1 VRRPYVAQ
9 QGTGGEEGGY
19 AHRRMVAVHATPPPF
34 VARVERVS
42 AADLPYSWHAGC
54 PVAPAQLRRIRLAYI
69 GFDGRRHLG
78 ELVVNA
84 RVVAPVTTVFR
95 SLYRSR
101 FPIRRMQPVDA
112 YKGDDDRSAAADNT
126 SAFNCRR
133 AVASGAPSWS
143 MHAYG
148 EAIDVNDVENP
159 YVFGSRVIPP
169 AGRAFA
175 NRAVVRPG
183 MAVAGGVLVRAF
195 ASVGWGWGAR
205 FADYQHFSVNG
216 R

>member
-1 VRRPYVAQ
+1 
-9 QGTGGEEGGY
+9 
-19 AHRRMVAVHATPPPF
+19 MVAVPAAAAPF
-34 VARVERVS
+34 
-42 AADLPYSWHAGC
+42 AAHVQRINASDLPSSWHPGC
-54 PVAPAQLRRIRLAYI
+54 PVAPGDLRRVRLAYV

-84 RVVAPVTTVFR
+84 RVVPQVTRVFR
-95 SLYRSR
+95 MLYRAR
-101 FPIRRMQPVDA
+101 FPIRRMQPIDA
-112 YKGDDDRSAAADNT
+112 YGGDDDRSAAADNT

-133 AVASGAPSWS
+133 AVASGPASWS

-159 YVFGSRVIPP
+159 YLFGSRVIPP
-169 AGRAFA
+169 AGRAYADRA
-175 NRAVVRPG
+175 NVRPG
-183 MAVAGGVLVRAF
+183 MAVPDGVLVRAF

-205 FADYQHFSVNG
+205 FGDYQHFSVNG